1 VARERILV
9 VEPDEV
15 LLKTISEKILLPD
28 GFKPFLA
35 RDQEQGLDMALTE
48 SPDLLLLHL
57 SLDSSAYL
65 LHGLA
70 QKDCLIPT
78 ILIIEQESTQI
89 AIEFL
94 KLGVRDYVAHPF
106 TAEDLLQ
113 TIHRVLGQEPDTPNY
128 QRVAEGLD
136 KINRELEQ
144 RLKEFDVLFQ
154 VGQSVNS
161 LLDLDAVLNRVT
173 EAAVFMT
180 GAEEGYLLLLDEE
193 TGELRKRAAQNL
205 GKKDTPDFSLR
216 VSDSIAGRVVRS
228 GKPILLGGDDNQSF
242 KIKTG
247 YLVKSL
253 LNVPLKVDSHVIGVL
268 GVDNQVSTTPFT
280 SAHLKQLSVLAD
292 MAATALENARH
303 YTEMRQK
310 LTRYVKE
317 FATLQAITDQLSAVA
332 DFDMKARLAL
342 SLILNAVDAEAG
354 VLAWVVG
361 DHEHSPLY
369 ISQGTLGELV
379 LNGHHGESSTPWW
392 NDQVLQEVLTT
403 DQPILKNNF
412 NCNGNGNG
420 AGHTR
425 SQLAVPMRRGKQVV
439 GAINLESSLSHIF
452 TQNDLYFV
460 SNVANQVAIALEGTM
475 LREKAEIDRESLSLL
490 MSIVDN
496 AVWLVDTDLK
506 VLAQNEVAGEM
517 VGSSSSEAVGRSV
530 RELLSSNDHVSR
542 KLCQLFSQAM
552 EERQPVSFDKSV
564 FLTTKENLTV
574 FAGGKIVP
582 ITRDDQTVGAL
593 CAFQKIPAEKSNKYI
608 RLEFANMASH
618 LLRTPLSFIQTSID
632 LLMNSDLDP
641 EEQRLT
647 LDRMWEGSQRLTEFT
662 DELLEM
668 LRLET
673 EEVHVYIEPVA
684 LLPLIERVLDL
695 VRYEKPCHHFN
706 LVGLG
711 KLPMVAADLIKT
723 ELVLFN
729 LLTSAVNRC
738 SEGGHITIEPEIGTS
753 EVNISIIDDGESV
766 PANLLDRV
774 FGQFY
779 PVDDENG
786 KMPST
791 YQLGLYTARRL
802 VELQNGRIWAKNQ
815 PEQGAQFGFSL
826 PIWENKQ

>member
-1 VARERILV
+1 MARENILV
-9 VEPDEV
+9 IEPDEA
-15 LLKTISEKILLPD
+15 LLKTISEQILLPD
-28 GFKPFLA
+28 GFKPLLA
-35 RDQEQGLDMALTE
+35 RDQEQGLSMALTE

-57 SLDSSAYL
+57 SLDSSAHL
-65 LHGLA
+65 LHGLT

-78 ILIIEQESTQI
+78 ILIVEQESTQI

-106 TAEDLLQ
+106 AVEDLLQ
-113 TIHRVLGQEPDTPNY
+113 TIHRVLRQEPDAPNY
-128 QRVAEGLD
+128 QRLAEGLD

-144 RLKEFDVLFQ
+144 RLQDFDTLFK

-205 GKKDTPDFSLR
+205 GKNDTPDFSLR
-216 VSDSIAGRVVRS
+216 VSDSIAGRVIRS
-228 GKPILLGGDDNQSF
+228 GKPILLGGDDKQSF

-253 LNVPLKVDSHVIGVL
+253 LNVPLKVDSRVIGVL

-292 MAATALENARH
+292 MAVTALENARH

-317 FATLQAITDQLSAVA
+317 FATLQAITDQLSAVT

-342 SLILNAVDAEAG
+342 SLILNAIDAEAG
-354 VLAWVVG
+354 VLAWVAG
-361 DHEHSPLY
+361 DYEPSPLY
-369 ISQGTLGELV
+369 ISQGTLDELV
-379 LNGHHGESSTPWW
+379 LNGHQGESSSPWW
-392 NDQVLQEVLTT
+392 NDQVLQEVLKTGE
-403 DQPILKNNF
+403 PVLENNF
-412 NCNGNGNG
+412 SGNGNG
-420 AGHTR
+420 SGRTH
-425 SQLAVPMRRGKQVV
+425 SQLAVPMRRSKQIV
-439 GAINLESSLSHIF
+439 GAINLESSLSHVF
-452 TQNDLYFV
+452 TKNDLYFV
-460 SNVANQVAIALEGTM
+460 SNVASQVAIALEGTM
-475 LREKAEIDRESLSLL
+475 LRENAEIDRESFSLL
-490 MSIVDN
+490 MSMVDN

-506 VLAQNEVAGEM
+506 VLAQNEVASEI
-517 VGSSSSEAVGRSV
+517 VGWSPSEAVGRSM
-530 RELLSSNDHVSR
+530 RELLSSNDQMSR

-552 EERQPVSFDKSV
+552 KERQPVSFDKNV
-564 FLTTKENLTV
+564 FLSTKENLSV
-574 FAGGKIVP
+574 FAEGKIVP
-582 ITRDDQTVGAL
+582 ITRDGQAVGAL
-593 CAFQKIPAEKSNKYI
+593 CTFQKIPAEKSNNYI

-641 EEQRLT
+641 EERRVT

-673 EEVHVYIEPVA
+673 EEVHIYIEPVA

-695 VRYEKPCHHFN
+695 VRHEKPCHHFN
-706 LVGLG
+706 LIGFD
-711 KLPMVAADLIKT
+711 KLPLVAADLIKT

-753 EVNISIIDDGESV
+753 EVNISIIDDGKSV
-766 PANLLDRV
+766 PAKLLDRV

-779 PVDDENG
+779 PIDDENG

-791 YQLGLYTARRL
+791 YQLGLYTTKRL
-802 VELQNGRIWAKNQ
+802 VELQNGRIWAKSQ
-815 PEQGAQFGFSL
+815 PEQGSHFGFSL
-826 PIWENKQ
+826 PIWEREQ

>member
-1 VARERILV
+1 MARENILV
-9 VEPDEV
+9 IEPDEA
-15 LLKTISEKILLPD
+15 LLKTISEQILLPD
-28 GFKPFLA
+28 GFKPLLA
-35 RDQEQGLDMALTE
+35 RDQEQGLSMALTE

-57 SLDSSAYL
+57 SLDSSAHL
-65 LHGLA
+65 LHGLT

-78 ILIIEQESTQI
+78 ILIVEQESTQI

-106 TAEDLLQ
+106 AVEDLLQ
-113 TIHRVLGQEPDTPNY
+113 TIHRVLRQEPDAPNY
-128 QRVAEGLD
+128 QRLAEGLD

-144 RLKEFDVLFQ
+144 RLQDFDTLFK

-205 GKKDTPDFSLR
+205 GKNDTPDFSLR

-228 GKPILLGGDDNQSF
+228 GKPILLGGDDKQSF

-253 LNVPLKVDSHVIGVL
+253 LNVPLKVDSRVIGVL

-292 MAATALENARH
+292 MAVTALENARH

-317 FATLQAITDQLSAVA
+317 FATLQAITDQLSAVT

-342 SLILNAVDAEAG
+342 SLILNAIDAEAG
-354 VLAWVVG
+354 VLAWVAG
-361 DHEHSPLY
+361 DYEPSPLY
-369 ISQGTLGELV
+369 ISQGTLDELV
-379 LNGHHGESSTPWW
+379 LNGHQGESSSPWW
-392 NDQVLQEVLTT
+392 NDQVLQEVLKTGE
-403 DQPILKNNF
+403 PVLENNF
-412 NCNGNGNG
+412 SGNGNG
-420 AGHTR
+420 SGRTH
-425 SQLAVPMRRGKQVV
+425 SQLAVPMRRSKQIV
-439 GAINLESSLSHIF
+439 GAINLESSLSHVF
-452 TQNDLYFV
+452 TKNDLYFV
-460 SNVANQVAIALEGTM
+460 SNVASQVAIALEGTM
-475 LREKAEIDRESLSLL
+475 LRENAEIDRESFSLL
-490 MSIVDN
+490 MSMVDN

-506 VLAQNEVAGEM
+506 VLAQNEVASEI
-517 VGSSSSEAVGRSV
+517 VGWSPSEAVGRSM
-530 RELLSSNDHVSR
+530 RELLSSNDQMSR

-552 EERQPVSFDKSV
+552 KERQPVSFDKNV
-564 FLTTKENLTV
+564 FLTTKENLSV
-574 FAGGKIVP
+574 FAEGKIVP
-582 ITRDDQTVGAL
+582 ITRDGQAVGAL
-593 CAFQKIPAEKSNKYI
+593 CTFQKIPAEKSNNYI

-641 EEQRLT
+641 EERRVT

-673 EEVHVYIEPVA
+673 EEVHIYIEPVA

-695 VRYEKPCHHFN
+695 VRHEKPCHHFN
-706 LVGLG
+706 LIGFD
-711 KLPMVAADLIKT
+711 KLPLVAADLIKT

-753 EVNISIIDDGESV
+753 EVNISIIDDGKSV
-766 PANLLDRV
+766 PAKLLDRV

-779 PVDDENG
+779 PIDDENG

-791 YQLGLYTARRL
+791 YQLGLYTTKRL
-802 VELQNGRIWAKNQ
+802 VELQNGRIWAKSQ
-815 PEQGAQFGFSL
+815 PEQGSHFGFSL
-826 PIWENKQ
+826 PIWEREQ

>member
-1 VARERILV
+1 MARENILV
-9 VEPDEV
+9 IEPDEA
-15 LLKTISEKILLPD
+15 LLKTISEQILLPD
-28 GFKPFLA
+28 GFKPLLA
-35 RDQEQGLDMALTE
+35 RDQEQGLSMALTE

-57 SLDSSAYL
+57 SLDSSAHL
-65 LHGLA
+65 LHGLT

-78 ILIIEQESTQI
+78 ILIVEQESTQI

-106 TAEDLLQ
+106 AVEDLLQ
-113 TIHRVLGQEPDTPNY
+113 TIHRVLRQEPDAPNY
-128 QRVAEGLD
+128 QRLAEGLD

-144 RLKEFDVLFQ
+144 RLQDFDTLFK

-205 GKKDTPDFSLR
+205 GKNDTPDFSLR

-228 GKPILLGGDDNQSF
+228 GKPILLGGDDKQSF

-253 LNVPLKVDSHVIGVL
+253 LNVPLKVDSRVIGVL

-292 MAATALENARH
+292 MAVTALENARH

-317 FATLQAITDQLSAVA
+317 FATLQAITDQLSAVT

-342 SLILNAVDAEAG
+342 SLILNAIDAEAG
-354 VLAWVVG
+354 VLAWVAG
-361 DHEHSPLY
+361 DYEPSPLY
-369 ISQGTLGELV
+369 ISQGTLDELV
-379 LNGHHGESSTPWW
+379 LNGHQGESSSPWW
-392 NDQVLQEVLTT
+392 NDQVLQEVLKTGE
-403 DQPILKNNF
+403 PVLENNF
-412 NCNGNGNG
+412 SGNGNG
-420 AGHTR
+420 SGRTH
-425 SQLAVPMRRGKQVV
+425 SQLAVPMRRSKQIV
-439 GAINLESSLSHIF
+439 GAINLESSLSHVF
-452 TQNDLYFV
+452 TKNDLYFV
-460 SNVANQVAIALEGTM
+460 SNVASQVAIALEGTM
-475 LREKAEIDRESLSLL
+475 LRENAEIDRESFSLL
-490 MSIVDN
+490 MSMVDN

-506 VLAQNEVAGEM
+506 VLAQNEVASEI
-517 VGSSSSEAVGRSV
+517 VGWSPSEAVGRSM
-530 RELLSSNDHVSR
+530 RELLSSNDQMSR

-552 EERQPVSFDKSV
+552 KERQPVSFDKNV
-564 FLTTKENLTV
+564 FLTTKENLSV
-574 FAGGKIVP
+574 FAEGKIVP
-582 ITRDDQTVGAL
+582 ITRDGRAVGAL
-593 CAFQKIPAEKSNKYI
+593 CAFQKIPAEKSNNYI

-641 EEQRLT
+641 EERRVT

-673 EEVHVYIEPVA
+673 EEVHIYIEPVA

-695 VRYEKPCHHFN
+695 VRHEKPCHHFN
-706 LVGLG
+706 LIGFD
-711 KLPMVAADLIKT
+711 KLPLVAADLIKT

-753 EVNISIIDDGESV
+753 EVNISIIDDGKSV
-766 PANLLDRV
+766 PAKLLDRV

-779 PVDDENG
+779 PIDDENG

-791 YQLGLYTARRL
+791 YQLGLYTTKRL
-802 VELQNGRIWAKNQ
+802 VELQNGRIWAKSQ
-815 PEQGAQFGFSL
+815 PEQGSHFGFSL
-826 PIWENKQ
+826 PIWEREQ